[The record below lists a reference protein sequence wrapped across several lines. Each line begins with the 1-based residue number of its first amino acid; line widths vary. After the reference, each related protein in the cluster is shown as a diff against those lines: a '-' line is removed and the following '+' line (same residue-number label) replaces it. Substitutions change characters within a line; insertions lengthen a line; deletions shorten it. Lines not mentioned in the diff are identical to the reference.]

1 MTPEM
6 FNYIKEL
13 YYEFK
18 LEYSQANEVL
28 PEEVKEHYKKKFEVY
43 LEYLKVYPEDSL
55 YALYYR
61 KLKRAH
67 QELLGTRC

>member
-1 MTPEM
+1 M

-28 PEEVKEHYKKKFEVY
+28 PEEVKGHYKKKFEVY
-43 LEYLKVYPEDSL
+43 MEYLKEYPEGSL

-67 QELLGTRC
+67 QECC